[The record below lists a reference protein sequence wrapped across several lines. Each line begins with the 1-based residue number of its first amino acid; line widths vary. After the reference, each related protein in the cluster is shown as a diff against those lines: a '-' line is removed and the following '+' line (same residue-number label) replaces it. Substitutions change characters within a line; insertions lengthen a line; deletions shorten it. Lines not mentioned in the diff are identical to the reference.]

1 MKEFRVR
8 IISSDRKFYEGGCLS
23 LTLPVLDGELGI
35 MAGHSGAVAAVVP
48 GIMRMVLPDGTSMT
62 AAVSHGL
69 ARVEDGEA
77 YVLVGSAEQPE
88 EIDAARAR
96 RAAEQAQEE
105 LLKTRSWQEYL
116 QTRANLAR
124 AQTRLKAAR
133 RN

>member
-1 MKEFRVR
+1 MNAFRIQ
-8 IISSDRKFYEGGCLS
+8 IIAAERRFYEGDCLS
-23 LTLPVLDGELGI
+23 LTLPILDGELGV

-48 GIMRMVLPDGTSMT
+48 GILRMLLPDGTEMT

-69 ARVEDGEA
+69 ARVENGDA
-77 YVLVGSAEQPE
+77 YVLVGSAERPE

-105 LLKTRSWQEYL
+105 LLKTKSWQEYL

-124 AQTRLKAAR
+124 AQTRLKAAN